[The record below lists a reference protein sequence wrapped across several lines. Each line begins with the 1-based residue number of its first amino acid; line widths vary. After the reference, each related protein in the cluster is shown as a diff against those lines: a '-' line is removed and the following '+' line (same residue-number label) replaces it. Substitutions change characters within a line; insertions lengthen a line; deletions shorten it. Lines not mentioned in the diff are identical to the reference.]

1 MPRLQ
6 LSSFRIVGIAC
17 GIVSMLAV
25 IGGKAPGALA
35 WVVFGGAH
43 VASMFAAW
51 CVSRGLAEP
60 SARRASSADVVLAMQ
75 VYFALWVCLGILFG
89 SLQMLTAPVLYVA
102 VAALSVVALLIVPA
116 RCMPPQ
122 VRWKPLMPLAPLI
135 LIVLWQAVWSP
146 EYVYDTLTYHLFFPA
161 RWVQDHAISII
172 PTWCGGPIPDYA
184 PSSTEV
190 YYAALM
196 LPFGADWVARGG
208 QFPYWVL
215 MLASTWAIGRELRL
229 RRSQRVLVTFV
240 VAALPG
246 PAMQAATALV
256 DVALAAHL
264 LCVVLFGLRL
274 RRTGSRGEV
283 VGLLLSLGAFVG
295 TKFLAIAFLVV
306 LAPLIVWCLNT
317 SRAWLRVRAA
327 FVTVVAILAFA
338 IGPSWHLRNWL
349 VTGNPVYPMEVRVAG
364 ATVFSGVYG
373 RAQLENSLMNA
384 RRNEGVR
391 AIPGII
397 WRTMAGDE
405 PMRFVAAQLRESAW
419 HKWVIISGALLA
431 MLAFLVVGMGAWYR
445 RDWKLLAVLSTS
457 VLLLAAFWW
466 LLPFQDHRFAI
477 GPMALMVI
485 GVGCALRGTRVTAFL
500 PSATVVTCA
509 VIAFSPAW
517 VNWLSRSRMQ
527 DARTRSF
534 ASVPC
539 ECEVPTLMDNLGK
552 FWSWCDTNLHDANIA
567 YCGTNIPYFLL
578 GRSFENRVQYIPA
591 TQPADGRFHDF
602 AGCMPR
608 TIGPP
613 NTAESAV
620 DRYVMNPREWL
631 ANLRAKQIDYVIVHS
646 VARFRMLTMNIR
658 HDRSGY
664 PIEQQ
669 WLTRLCERGAATQLV
684 DFDQFAIIYKLNR
697 RSSETLDDLSTIVQS
712 EADAFD
718 FNGHRM
724 ISNRGGHPEYPL
736 CGYRST
742 LRSVNHP

>member
-1 MPRLQ
+1 MLVVVGGMP
-6 LSSFRIVGIAC
+6 
-17 GIVSMLAV
+17 
-25 IGGKAPGALA
+25 PGALA

-51 CVSRGLAEP
+51 CVSRGLAES
-60 SARRASSADVVLAMQ
+60 SARRAAAADVVLAMQ
-75 VYFALWVCLGILFG
+75 VYFALWVCPGILFG
-89 SLQMLTAPVLYVA
+89 SFQMLTAPVLYVA
-102 VAALSVVALLIVPA
+102 VAALSVVTLLIVPA
-116 RCMPPQ
+116 RCTPPQ
-122 VRWKPLMPLAPLI
+122 VRWKPLMLLALLI
-135 LIVLWQAVWSP
+135 MIVLWQAVWSP

-196 LPFGADWVARGG
+196 LPFRADWVARGG

-215 MLASTWAIGRELRL
+215 MLAATWAIARELRL
-229 RRSQRVLVTFV
+229 RRSLRVLVTIT

-264 LCVVLFGLRL
+264 LCVILFCLRL
-274 RRTGSRGEV
+274 RRTGSRGDV
-283 VGLLLSLGAFVG
+283 VGLALSLGAFVG

-306 LAPLIVWCLNT
+306 LAPLIAWCLRT
-317 SRAWLRVRAA
+317 SRAWLRVWPAI
-327 FVTVVAILAFA
+327 VTVAAIVAFA

-364 ATVFSGVYG
+364 TTVFSGVYG

-431 MLAFLVVGMGAWYR
+431 MLAFLVVGLGAWLR
-445 RDWKLLAVLSTS
+445 RDWKLLAVQCTGL
-457 VLLLAAFWW
+457 LLLAAFWW
-466 LLPFQDHRFAI
+466 FLPFQGHRFAI
-477 GPMALMVI
+477 GPIVLMVI
-485 GVGCALRGTRVTAFL
+485 SVGCALRGTRVTAFL

-539 ECEVPTLMDNLGK
+539 DCEVPTLLDILGK
-552 FWSWCDTNLHDANIA
+552 FWSWCDANLHDANIA

-578 GRSFENRVQYIPA
+578 GRSFENRVNYIPA
-591 TQPADGRFHDF
+591 TQPANGRFHDF
-602 AGCMPR
+602 AGRKPQ

-613 NTAESAV
+613 NTAEPAV

-631 ANLRAKQIDYVIVHS
+631 ANLRAKQIDYVVVHC
-646 VARFRMLTMNIR
+646 VAQFPMLTINIR
-658 HDRSGY
+658 HDGSGF
-664 PIEQQ
+664 PIERQ
-669 WLTRLCERGAATQLV
+669 WLSKLCERGAATEMAE
-684 DFDQFAIIYKLNR
+684 FGQFAIVYKLNR
-697 RSSETLDDLSTIVQS
+697 QSSETLDDLPTAVQS

-724 ISNRGGHPEYPL
+724 ISIRGGHPEYPL
-736 CGYRST
+736 CGFPPK
-742 LRSVNHP
+742 LRRNTKP